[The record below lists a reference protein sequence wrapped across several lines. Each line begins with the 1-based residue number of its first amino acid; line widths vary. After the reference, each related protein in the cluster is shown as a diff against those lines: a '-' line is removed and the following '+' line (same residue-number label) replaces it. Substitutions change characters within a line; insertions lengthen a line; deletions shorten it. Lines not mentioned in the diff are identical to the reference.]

1 MTQGFSLPKT
11 DAGPSITINPNGVFY
26 FYARARNGTVF
37 EAYPNDTGGYTDIN
51 FEQPSNYPK
60 QPGPTMGVGVYGFIS
75 QYWGTKAITDNWNG
89 LGSVSGVC
97 GTYTEYIQD
106 GYACPTGADANMEE
120 ALTANNTNDF
130 WLSIWSVGAPNSA
143 ANCDISSD
151 SWYCVGYTAG
161 YNAASEMVWAAEH
174 DTQGQAGAFL
184 PSYAILESGRLRY
197 WDMLSG
203 CIAIH

>member
-1 MTQGFSLPKT
+1 MVGRLCP
-11 DAGPSITINPNGVFY
+11 V
-26 FYARARNGTVF
+26 
-37 EAYPNDTGGYTDIN
+37 DTGAIARCGHHRSAGRVASSSLQLIVVFVLVVSGLTGLIVTAIPGIAAAAN
-51 FEQPSNYPK
+51 PSVTWTIQQSYLASASK
-60 QPGPTMGVGVYGFIS
+60 LS
-75 QYWGTKAITDNWNG
+75 
-89 LGSVSGVC
+89 SVS
-97 GTYTEYIQD
+97 
-106 GYACPTGADANMEE
+106 CPTS
-120 ALTANNTNDF
+120 NDF